1 MKVILYRVMGASTP
15 LETGNP
21 ALTQQIFSIIIIILL
36 YRQNNIVLQLTACV
50 KLMSRKDDSDIVALM
65 IIGASGTVQQ

>member
-1 MKVILYRVMGASTP
+1 MKVILYQVMGASTP

-21 ALTQQIFSIIIIILL
+21 ALTQQRFSIIIIIL